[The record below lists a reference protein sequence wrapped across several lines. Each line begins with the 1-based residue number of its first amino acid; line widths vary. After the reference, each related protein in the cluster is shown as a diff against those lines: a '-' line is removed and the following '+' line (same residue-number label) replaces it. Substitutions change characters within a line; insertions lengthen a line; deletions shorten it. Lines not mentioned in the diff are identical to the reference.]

1 MADRDT
7 HPVIDTVL
15 HRVPYPDGN
24 THSHTDPNG
33 YSHFLPHTFTVPNP
47 EPYDGMKRSRTVVLV
62 EMDLPDWDG
71 DDVCDPCSAVSG
83 ALNDRYGDGT
93 VNATHLIVC
102 DAEPAAADTT
112 VLDDYR

>member
-7 HPVIDTVL
+7 PSVVDTVL
-15 HRVPYPDGN
+15 HRVPYHD
-24 THSHTDPNG
+24 
-33 YSHFLPHTFTVPNP
+33 TFTNP
-47 EPYDGMKRSRTVVLV
+47 DTEPYDGMKRSRTVVLV

-83 ALNDRYGDGT
+83 ALNDRYGAGT